1 LEETSKIIR
10 KIGFML
16 KLEMIRDLI
25 IIKIKISTTDTKNLN
40 RRKENKLNKQV
51 ILKNIMKRKKDKK
64 NTQKEEILTLRDL
77 KSQNM
82 INQENK
88 EKNKNNSNILK
99 LSNQQIT
106 YQEDSIQELS
116 QLNKQ
121 LKFKN
126 QKLLFNNRK
135 LQKQLNL
142 RLLNKLQRNR
152 KRSNLNQKMMVGS
165 LLRREDDLY
174 E

>member
-88 EKNKNNSNILK
+88 EKNKNNLNILK
-99 LSNQQIT
+99 LRNQQIM
-106 YQEDSIQELS
+106 YQKDSIQELNH
-116 QLNKQ
+116 LNKQ
-121 LKFKN
+121 LRFNN
-126 QKLLFNNRK
+126 QSLLFNKIK
-135 LQKQLNL
+135 LQKQLNPK
-142 RLLNKLQRNR
+142 LLNKPQRRN
-152 KRSNLNQKMMVGS
+152 KRNNLNQ
-165 LLRREDDLY
+165 
-174 E
+174 